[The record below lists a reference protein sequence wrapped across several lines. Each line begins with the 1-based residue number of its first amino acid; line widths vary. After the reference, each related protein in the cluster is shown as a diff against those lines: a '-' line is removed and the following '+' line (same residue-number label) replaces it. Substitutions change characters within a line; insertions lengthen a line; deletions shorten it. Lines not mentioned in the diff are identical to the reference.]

1 MKIDN
6 FTFSP
11 ADLTV
16 APGTTV
22 TWVNGDDIPHTVV
35 ATSGA
40 FRSRALDTED
50 MFSFTFARAG
60 EFEYFCSL
68 HPHMTGRS
76 SRQGDD
82 RVRATARLGGSH
94 DLRPARTPADLGGRP
109 LGLGPLA
116 RPPRSVCRSPE
127 LGRPTRADGGRSPA
141 GRAPTTVRQSRPGP
155 PRRGARG
162 ADARRIVL

>member
-1 MKIDN
+1 LTANLPILRRLDGGAPDANGPTIARRALLQLVLAAAAGGVAAAPGLAAAEPAVAATVKIDN

-16 APGTTV
+16 AQGTTV

-60 EFEYFCSL
+60 EFDYFCSL
-68 HPHMTGRS
+68 HPHMTGRILVKAMT
-76 SRQGDD
+76 G
-82 RVRATARLGGSH
+82 
-94 DLRPARTPADLGGRP
+94 
-109 LGLGPLA
+109 
-116 RPPRSVCRSPE
+116 
-127 LGRPTRADGGRSPA
+127 
-141 GRAPTTVRQSRPGP
+141 
-155 PRRGARG
+155 
-162 ADARRIVL
+162 